1 MHSESAKEDLYCNF
15 SLNNTPMSQYNI
27 LFDTG
32 DVAKYTAMYTDIAIC
47 IVIVF
52 RHRNNILQL
61 HHQCM
66 TNKHAVQ

>member
-47 IVIVF
+47 IVVCISP
-52 RHRNNILQL
+52 
-61 HHQCM
+61 
-66 TNKHAVQ
+66 